1 MGFNMGPIWGIPY
14 VVNMGFAT
22 GIHLGPIWA
31 GPYGQRMGPI
41 WVNTHLCSREKK
53 THFYT
58 NDYKSPAPAHLTNW

>member
-22 GIHLGPIWA
+22 GIHLGHIWA

-41 WVNTHLCSREKK
+41 WINKFIFQGKE
-53 THFYT
+53 YT
-58 NDYKSPAPAHLTNW
+58 FLHK